1 MPETVAP
8 PAAAITGAPPTAR
21 PKPAA
26 NTAHKRQISEAIPR
40 NERPIARQARPEPAE
55 GDAREDRQEGAE
67 GDTAA
72 DITTVRRSGRAPKPK
87 QRS

>member
-8 PAAAITGAPPTAR
+8 PAAVITEAPPTTR
-21 PKPAA
+21 PKSAA

-55 GDAREDRQEGAE
+55 GDTREDRQRGTEGGAAA
-67 GDTAA
+67 GTA
-72 DITTVRRSGRAPKPK
+72 VRRSGRERKPK
-87 QRS
+87 ERS